1 MNTIRNKCFDL
12 IKKIKLD
19 FREKIILLKFNS
31 KNFLNFFSYFISN
44 QKDYNFFN
52 IYYFELYDI
61 LF

>member
-1 MNTIRNKCFDL
+1 MNTIRNKSFDL
-12 IKKIKLD
+12 IKIIKLD

-61 LF
+61 HF

>member
-1 MNTIRNKCFDL
+1 MNTIRNKSFDL
-12 IKKIKLD
+12 IKIIKLD

>member
-1 MNTIRNKCFDL
+1 MNTIRNKSFDL

-44 QKDYNFFN
+44 QKVYNFFN